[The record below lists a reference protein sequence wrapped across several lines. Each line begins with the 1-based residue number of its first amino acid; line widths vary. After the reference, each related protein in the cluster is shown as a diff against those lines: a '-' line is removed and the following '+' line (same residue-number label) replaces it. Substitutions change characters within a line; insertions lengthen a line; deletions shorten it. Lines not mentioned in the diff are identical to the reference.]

1 MERLILIVML
11 SLMTGIHLSGA
22 GQGART
28 DSLLRIAE
36 TADDKQKA
44 EIYMEIAGEYYGVSL
59 PEYYRYAAL
68 SRRYALRSGN
78 EKAILDA
85 MMVLGISYHFMG
97 KPDSAIDCY
106 TRALEIQTRQRDT
119 VRMIKILR
127 NIGISY
133 QDMEDYRKAAE
144 FYQRALVLSEAIRDS
159 SGMINVLFSIADA
172 YTSELNFQKSVET
185 SMKALRI
192 AESIGDKFMMSK
204 CLGNLSITFG
214 MMEDY
219 EKALSY
225 QKQSLACLDTLKNKR
240 DAASSYSNIGLIYK
254 KMGSLDSAEIYYY
267 RSLRMKKEIGD
278 MNSLATIFDNIGS
291 LHVARK
297 QYHKAL
303 EVYLEA
309 LRLAEENHLRGDQL
323 LLVTDIGEVYYLMKD
338 YPKAG
343 QYLQKGLD
351 LLGKGASAEL
361 KMRLYEN
368 LYKLKKETGAWRE
381 AVAFGQK
388 YYGLKDSLFALEK
401 QKELHDIETR
411 YQTKKKEDE
420 IMLLTRD
427 KELQDVRI
435 RQQRVVQF
443 ALAGISLLL
452 LALAALLFSR
462 FRLKQQNIRNKLE
475 KEKLE
480 TEGKLL
486 RSQMNPHFIYNSMNS
501 VQSFISSN
509 EPLKAM
515 TYLSKFGQLTR
526 DVLEHSRKEFVTL
539 EEEIESLTVYMEL
552 ESLRLSD
559 KVTWSIVM
567 DDKVDRESTLIPP
580 MMIQPFVENA
590 FKHGLGHG
598 QAGGRIEL
606 EFATSAHHL
615 ICRISDNGIG
625 REASAAGRD
634 ATRQSLGMQITRE
647 RMEDLRNRAKSEANF
662 EITDLRDS
670 DGNPSGTM
678 VVVKLPLLN
687 HP

>member
-1 MERLILIVML
+1 MNRTSFILIFLLLIVFN
-11 SLMTGIHLSGA
+11 SNGS
-22 GQGART
+22 GQGTRA
-28 DSLLRIAE
+28 DSLLRVAE
-36 TADDKQKA
+36 TADDRRKA
-44 EIYMEIAGEYYGVSL
+44 EIYLEIAGEYYGVSL
-59 PEYYRYAAL
+59 PDYYRYALL
-68 SRRYALRSGN
+68 SKHHASRTGN
-78 EKAILDA
+78 EKVLSDAI
-85 MMVLGISYHFMG
+85 MVLGIAYHYMG

-106 TRALEIQTRQRDT
+106 TRALAFKTRQNDT
-119 VRMIKILR
+119 TKMIRILR

-133 QDMEDYRKAAE
+133 QELEDYQKAAA
-144 FYQRALVLSEAIRDS
+144 FYQQAFDLSETISDS
-159 SGMINVLFSIADA
+159 TGMINVLFSMADA
-172 YTSELNFQKSVET
+172 YSSELDFQKSVET

-192 AESIGDKFMMSK
+192 AELVGDNFMISK
-204 CLGNLSITFG
+204 CMGNLSITFG

-219 EKALSY
+219 EKSLSY
-225 QKQSLACLDTLKNKR
+225 QKQSLSWLDTVKNKR
-240 DAASSYSNIGLIYK
+240 EVAGSLSNIGLIFK
-254 KMGSLDSAEIYYY
+254 KMGFLDSAEMYYN
-267 RSLRMKKEIGD
+267 RSLRAKMEIGD
-278 MNSLATIFDNIGS
+278 LNSLATIFDNIGS

-297 QYHKAL
+297 QYSKAL
-303 EVYLEA
+303 DVFLEA
-309 LRLAEENHLRGDQL
+309 LRLTETRQRRGDQL
-323 LLVTDIGEVYYLMKD
+323 LLLTDIGEVYFLMHD
-338 YPKAG
+338 YQKAG
-343 QYLQKGLD
+343 QYLQRGLD
-351 LLGKGASAEL
+351 MLDKGASAEL
-361 KMRLYEN
+361 RMRLYEN
-368 LYKLKKETGAWRE
+368 LYKLKKETGSWRE
-381 AVAFGQK
+381 AVVFGQM
-388 YYGLKDSLFALEK
+388 YYGLKDSLFNLEK
-401 QKELHDIETR
+401 QKELHGLETR

-427 KELQDVRI
+427 KELQDARI

-443 ALAGISLLL
+443 ALAGIALLI

-462 FRLKQQNIRNKLE
+462 FRLKQQNLRNKLE

-509 EPLKAM
+509 ESLKAM

-526 DVLEHSRKEFVTL
+526 DVLEHSRKEFITL

-559 KVTWSIVM
+559 KVTWSIVV

-590 FKHGLGHG
+590 FKHGLGHA
-598 QAGGRIEL
+598 QAGGRINL

-625 REASAAGRD
+625 RHAAAVGRD
-634 ATRQSLGMQITRE
+634 EKHQSLGMQITRE

-678 VVVKLPLLN
+678 VVVTLPLLN